1 MKSSHHNLLTPR
13 MDYKV
18 ISPSIIQYIF
28 NEKRDEKRGNIKEQ
42 KLFDVTPKFSI
53 LKLRKSVWQTEQIR
67 SRERMSKHP
76 WITIFNIVQLYPK
89 KQTDHSQSIG
99 ELQSNFSGIHLN
111 TVSVSLTI
119 QGQQSFWTHHL
130 QMLLS
135 QAGTLNTSKAE
146 CNSAMFPTPAR
157 HDRVNN

>member
-1 MKSSHHNLLTPR
+1 
-13 MDYKV
+13 
-18 ISPSIIQYIF
+18 
-28 NEKRDEKRGNIKEQ
+28 
-42 KLFDVTPKFSI
+42 
-53 LKLRKSVWQTEQIR
+53 
-67 SRERMSKHP
+67 MSKHP

-89 KQTDHSQSIG
+89 KQTDSQSIG

-119 QGQQSFWTHHL
+119 QGWQSFWTHHL